1 MRKCDCGDEG
11 DYETHSSGHTN
22 SGWIVALLPISKADL
37 TKMKTAMLMM
47 VVRAVDVCFD
57 L

>member
-1 MRKCDCGDEG
+1 MTVGTRVTMKLIPLD
-11 DYETHSSGHTN
+11 TN